1 MIGRVQALRAAIAQA
16 ELDGLLVLRP
26 ENRAYITGFTGSA
39 GWVVVTAEKAYLI
52 TDFRYIEQASEQAPH
67 FEIIR
72 QTGDAAEVL
81 SAKLHELGCKRL
93 GFERDYVTV
102 ALYDGLKSALAEV
115 DLVPTH
121 QMVEE
126 LRQVKDEE
134 ERGLMQRATEIAE
147 HAFLHILNQIKP
159 GVSERE
165 IALEMEHYM
174 RKLGAD
180 GVAFD
185 TIVASGTRS
194 SLPHGRAS
202 EKLIAKGDFITMDF
216 GALYQGYCSDMT
228 RTVVVGQPSDKQ
240 REIYAIVLDA
250 HMQALNSVRPG
261 PLGKEIDAVARQ
273 VIADHGYGEYFGH
286 GLGHGVGKVVHEGPS
301 CGAKGETALRPGHVV
316 TIEPGI
322 YIPNWGGV
330 RIEDMVMVT
339 ADGYH
344 NFNRTSKQLIVL

>member
-1 MIGRVQALRAAIAQA
+1 MINRLHELRAAVAA
-16 ELDGLLVLRP
+16 AGLDALLILRP

-39 GWVVVTAEKAYLI
+39 GWVAVTAEKAYLI
-52 TDFRYIEQASEQAPH
+52 TDFRYIEQATQQAPH
-67 FEIIR
+67 FEIVR
-72 QTGDAAEVL
+72 QTADAGVVLAE
-81 SAKLHELGCKRL
+81 KMQELGLKRL

-102 ALYDGLKSALAEV
+102 ALYDGLKAALAGVE
-115 DLVPTH
+115 LIPTN

-126 LRQVKDEE
+126 LRQVKDAH
-134 ERGLMQRATEIAE
+134 ERDLMQRASEIAE
-147 HAFLHILNQIKP
+147 HAFLHILNLIKP
-159 GVSERE
+159 GISERE

-180 GVAFD
+180 GLAFD

-202 EKLIAKGDFITMDF
+202 AKLIAKGDFITMDF

-250 HMQALNSVRPG
+250 HMQALNAVRPG
-261 PLGKEIDAVARQ
+261 PLGREIDAIARQ
-273 VIADHGYGEYFGH
+273 VISDKGYGEFFGH

-301 CGAKGETALRPGHVV
+301 CGARGETALRPGHVI

-339 ADGYH
+339 EDGFH
-344 NFNRTSKQLIVL
+344 NFNRTSKQLIIL